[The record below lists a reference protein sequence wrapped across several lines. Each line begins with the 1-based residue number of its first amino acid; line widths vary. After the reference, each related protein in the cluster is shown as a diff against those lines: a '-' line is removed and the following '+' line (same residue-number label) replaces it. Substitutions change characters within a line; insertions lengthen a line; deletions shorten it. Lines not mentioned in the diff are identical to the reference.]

1 MNNVVIEEGE
11 EMKKVVDFRI
21 LSLLAVFAVLFTAM
35 PFTEKAFASGY
46 DSYMPNPTKILTYAY
61 YEGISTQEFS
71 HVEDGL
77 YIWKGIYSYG
87 GDDPFTKYYRED
99 EHGLVSG
106 NFDYGYSFTHL
117 VYPVKV
123 GTTWSYV
130 NYEGEKIIC
139 KITSLTKTVKTKA
152 GTFKNVVEVKES
164 DGRYRYYAKHIGLIK
179 SENPSL
185 DYGDPEYVELV
196 SIKTNPKMIVMW
208 GKEELKKGQIGRI
221 TVLKPINLWKRDKAN
236 RLHFVR
242 VLKPGEQ
249 YRVYTY
255 DHRYGGQYGLGG
267 GYYVTKMPSYV
278 KYETPS
284 KRLLDKVK
292 ALYLNE

>member
-1 MNNVVIEEGE
+1 
-11 EMKKVVDFRI
+11 
-21 LSLLAVFAVLFTAM
+21 
-35 PFTEKAFASGY
+35 
-46 DSYMPNPTKILTYAY
+46 
-61 YEGISTQEFS
+61 
-71 HVEDGL
+71 
-77 YIWKGIYSYG
+77 
-87 GDDPFTKYYRED
+87 
-99 EHGLVSG
+99 
-106 NFDYGYSFTHL
+106 
-117 VYPVKV
+117 
-123 GTTWSYV
+123 
-130 NYEGEKIIC
+130 
-139 KITSLTKTVKTKA
+139 
-152 GTFKNVVEVKES
+152 
-164 DGRYRYYAKHIGLIK
+164 LIK

-236 RLHFVR
+236 RLHLVR

-255 DHRYGGQYGLGG
+255 DNLYGGQYGLGG
-267 GYYVTKMPSYV
+267 GYYVTKMPSRV